1 MHGNVAVKLFTGPC
15 GLLESMLYAF
25 SFKAV

>member
-1 MHGNVAVKLFTGPC
+1 MHGNVAVKIFTVPC
-15 GLLESMLYAF
+15 GLLESMLCAL